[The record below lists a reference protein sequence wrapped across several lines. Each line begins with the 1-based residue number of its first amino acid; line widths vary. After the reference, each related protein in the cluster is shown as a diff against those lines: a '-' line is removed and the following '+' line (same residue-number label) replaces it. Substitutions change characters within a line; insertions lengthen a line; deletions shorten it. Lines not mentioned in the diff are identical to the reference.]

1 MVHNRKKQALT
12 KIHWQLF
19 MLFLSVYVLVALFIQ
34 TLPIVTNPGVEE
46 ILSIVDNIVCIIFIG
61 DFFYTLITTEDR
73 KKYLKLGWI
82 DLISSI
88 PTVSFLRWG
97 RFFRII
103 RTFRL
108 LRGIRSIKVILQ
120 FIFANKAK
128 GTLLTVTLIS
138 FVLVIFGAIAIL
150 NCETHESSNIQNA
163 TDALWWAFVTITT
176 VGYGDYYPVT
186 TLGRI
191 VAAVLMTAGVGLFGT
206 FTAYVSSYFL
216 QLSEVEEDIS
226 DIEDESILMQ
236 QKLDTLLEEVNSI
249 KKELRH
255 MKYR

>member
-1 MVHNRKKQALT
+1 MGHKNEE
-12 KIHWQLF
+12 KISKNLHWQLF
-19 MLFLSVYVLVALFIQ
+19 MLFLSIYVLIALFLQ
-34 TLPIVTNPGVEE
+34 TLPIIQDPGIEE
-46 ILSIVDNIVCIIFIG
+46 ILTIVDNVVCVIFIS
-61 DFFYTLITTEDR
+61 DFFYTLFTVED
-73 KKYLKLGWI
+73 KKNFLKLGWI

-97 RFFRII
+97 RFFRIVRI
-103 RTFRL
+103 FRI
-108 LRGIRSIKVILQ
+108 LRGIRSIKVIFQ

-138 FVLVIFGAIAIL
+138 FVLVIFGAVAIL
-150 NCETHESSNIQNA
+150 NCETHESSNIKNA

-191 VAAVLMTAGVGLFGT
+191 VAAILMTAGVGLFGT

-216 QLSEVEEDIS
+216 QLSEVEEEIS
-226 DIEDESILMQ
+226 DIEDESQLMQ
-236 QKLDTLLEEVNSI
+236 RKLDTLLEEVNNI
-249 KKELRH
+249 KKEIRH

>member
-1 MVHNRKKQALT
+1 MFKKDENLVYKT
-12 KIHWQLF
+12 IHWQLF
-19 MLFLSVYVLVALFIQ
+19 MLFLSIYVLVALFLQ
-34 TLPIVTNPGVEE
+34 TLPIIQDPGVEE
-46 ILSIVDNIVCIIFIG
+46 ILAIVDNVVCLIFIS
-61 DFFYTLITTEDR
+61 DFFYSLFTVQD
-73 KKYLKLGWI
+73 KKTFLKWGWI

-97 RFFRII
+97 RFFRIVRI
-103 RTFRL
+103 FRI

-138 FVLVIFGAIAIL
+138 FVLVIFGAVAIL
-150 NCETHESSNIQNA
+150 NCETHESSNIKTA

-216 QLSEVEEDIS
+216 QLNEVEEDIS
-226 DIEDESILMQ
+226 EIEDESILMQ
-236 QKLDTLLEEVNSI
+236 RKLDTLLEEINTI
-249 KKELRH
+249 KKEMRH